1 MGLLDEKNEET
12 SPVLKESVFLV
23 TWNRRRAD
31 SQQVGCYLE
40 NPLLSFVL
48 DVLFG
53 KKLLQTV
60 MEKVQRDRKKGM
72 NKREGS
78 RSELGGKLT
87 LKIQTC
93 VWTRCGHQ
101 TESDTGNQQTR
112 RLCQMRRG
120 GIRSGCHH
128 GPVRVTQ
135 QQECVRAGNA
145 APQNHSWLD
154 DPVKK
159 VTCT

>member
-60 MEKVQRDRKKGM
+60 MEKVQRDRKK
-72 NKREGS
+72 E
-78 RSELGGKLT
+78 
-87 LKIQTC
+87 
-93 VWTRCGHQ
+93 
-101 TESDTGNQQTR
+101 
-112 RLCQMRRG
+112 
-120 GIRSGCHH
+120 
-128 GPVRVTQ
+128 
-135 QQECVRAGNA
+135 
-145 APQNHSWLD
+145 
-154 DPVKK
+154 
-159 VTCT
+159 

>member
-1 MGLLDEKNEET
+1 MSLLDEKNEET
-12 SPVLKESVFLV
+12 SPVLKESVFLI

-31 SQQVGCYLE
+31 YLE

-60 MEKVQRDRKKGM
+60 MEKVQKGRKKGM
-72 NKREGS
+72 NKSEGS

-87 LKIQTC
+87 LKIQAC

-112 RLCQMRRG
+112 RLCQMRRD

-128 GPVRVTQ
+128 GPVQVTQ
-135 QQECVRAGNA
+135 QQ
-145 APQNHSWLD
+145 
-154 DPVKK
+154 
-159 VTCT
+159 